1 MKPHFLHSVLSL
13 GLVLVG
19 ANTLSAQADI
29 PPPDTRVAVVTAV
42 TKVMESRG
50 KPADVPEESISPF
63 TGKVRAAEPEPDYS
77 NLPVPVGL
85 SGPELLSQLAG
96 KIPSTGTLVFGGN
109 ALLLIGPKRVKIG
122 EMIVVNHD
130 GKDYQLTLTAVTST
144 TFTVKLGDE
153 LSTRPVRKR

>member
-1 MKPHFLHSVLSL
+1 MKPHFLNSIFLFSL
-13 GLVLVG
+13 MLAG
-19 ANTLSAQADI
+19 ANMLSAQADI

-42 TKVMESRG
+42 KKVMESRG
-50 KPADVPEESISPF
+50 NPAEISEDSISPF

-122 EMIVVNHD
+122 ETIAVNHD

>member
-1 MKPHFLHSVLSL
+1 MKPHFFKSVFALGFVLL
-13 GLVLVG
+13 GLNSLF
-19 ANTLSAQADI
+19 AQADI
-29 PPPDTRVAVVTAV
+29 PAPETRVGVVTAV
-42 TKVMESRG
+42 TKVVDSRG
-50 KPADVPEESISPF
+50 KPADIPAESISPF
-63 TGKVRAAEPEPDYS
+63 TGKVRAADPEPDYS

-96 KIPSTGTLVFGGN
+96 KVPSTGTLVFGGN
-109 ALLLIGPKRVKIG
+109 ALLLLGPKRVKIG
-122 EMIVVNHD
+122 ETIVVNHD